1 MRVKFRSVPQV
12 RPALVRFI
20 RFPQEF
26 PQDLFSARPIRFLKP
41 YRSLN
46 STVLNFNRCLT
57 CGADNYHR
65 VFQFKVV
72 IINRKGLKF
81 QQDVSRPIRFRKPYR
96 STTNNT
102 GEMKKAGEEKI
113 PVVNQDSTVKD
124 VKEEVIKSEDKKLL
138 TMDDVR
144 KIFWDIEKKT
154 YTQKE
159 LAELKE
165 FLLKFLVEK
174 GS

>member
-1 MRVKFRSVPQV
+1 
-12 RPALVRFI
+12 
-20 RFPQEF
+20 
-26 PQDLFSARPIRFLKP
+26 
-41 YRSLN
+41 
-46 STVLNFNRCLT
+46 
-57 CGADNYHR
+57 
-65 VFQFKVV
+65 
-72 IINRKGLKF
+72 
-81 QQDVSRPIRFRKPYR
+81 
-96 STTNNT
+96 
-102 GEMKKAGEEKI
+102 MKKAGEEKI

>member
-1 MRVKFRSVPQV
+1 
-12 RPALVRFI
+12 
-20 RFPQEF
+20 
-26 PQDLFSARPIRFLKP
+26 
-41 YRSLN
+41 
-46 STVLNFNRCLT
+46 
-57 CGADNYHR
+57 
-65 VFQFKVV
+65 
-72 IINRKGLKF
+72 
-81 QQDVSRPIRFRKPYR
+81 
-96 STTNNT
+96 
-102 GEMKKAGEEKI
+102 MKKAGEEKI

-144 KIFWDIEKKT
+144 KIFWGIEKKT